1 MELLQKK
8 FGTKEKPLDESIA
21 CRFAKLYTGELAE
34 AMKQKREI
42 NKSLQT
48 LRRCRPLLLGT
59 LDQMVQKFILALR
72 SIGGLVST
80 TIAISTAKALI
91 ARNPHLGL
99 NHIDLD
105 SSSWAR
111 SLLRRMGFRRR
122 MKTTG
127 KVEIPEGARKEAEL
141 LYLHSIVSVAERHS
155 QQIENQLS
163 TGKKIEEID
172 IKFQLTTIK
181 PLHVK
186 WLVEYYNE
194 MTSES
199 VSYVTINGWK

>member
-1 MELLQKK
+1 
-8 FGTKEKPLDESIA
+8 
-21 CRFAKLYTGELAE
+21 
-34 AMKQKREI
+34 
-42 NKSLQT
+42 
-48 LRRCRPLLLGT
+48 
-59 LDQMVQKFILALR
+59 MVQKFILALR